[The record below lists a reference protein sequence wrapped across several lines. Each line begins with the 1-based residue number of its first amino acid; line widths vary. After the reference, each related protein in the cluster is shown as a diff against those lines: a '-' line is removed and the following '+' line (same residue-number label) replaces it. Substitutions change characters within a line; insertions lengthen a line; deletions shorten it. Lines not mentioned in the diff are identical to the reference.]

1 MGTIKH
7 NDSRTSLRVKELIQK
22 ARSNE
27 DLGAKTKEQEE
38 SERERVGG
46 QVLEREALNLKNLC
60 YSTL

>member
-7 NDSRTSLRVKELIQK
+7 NDLRTSLRAKELIQN

-38 SERERVGG
+38 ERERD
-46 QVLEREALNLKNLC
+46 RE
-60 YSTL
+60 TEMGWPI